1 MNLFQHWNTTRDFI
15 FMRPGLPL
23 NRKRVSQGPKR
34 MAEPLTL
41 LESKKKDLGLD
52 LSDTD
57 LKRLHTTMV
66 RIRKM
71 DEKLIL
77 LQRQGRIGFYLSCL
91 GQEACHIGAA
101 YALNEDDWLFPHY
114 RNPGTPLLR
123 GVSMLRMVNQCF
135 GNVADEIKGRQMPVH
150 YSFKDIN
157 FFSISSPLGTQI
169 VQAAGAAYA
178 MKLRGTKQVAM
189 TSFGDGSSSE
199 IDFHSGLNMAAVT
212 KSPCIFM
219 LENNQWAISVPTAK
233 QSASESYAIKAAA
246 YGMPGIQVDG
256 NDILAVYKV
265 TADAVERARNG
276 EGPTLIELVTFRMSA
291 HSTSDDPSRYCP
303 PEEFTKWAA
312 KDPLKRFEAYLLRNK
327 VLTQAEMDAVAKAAV
342 IEVDSAVR
350 EAEKN
355 GPMPPPETMFED
367 VYENIPDILKD
378 QQAAMMKDYREH
390 GLPGAH

>member
-1 MNLFQHWNTTRDFI
+1 MHEPSFI
-15 FMRPGLPL
+15 QRGALL
-23 NRKRVSQGPKR
+23 NQKDASRLLSRHGMSDK
-34 MAEPLTL
+34 PLTI
-41 LESKKKDLGLD
+41 LESKKKSDLELD
-52 LSDTD
+52 LSATD
-57 LKRLHTTMV
+57 LEKLYNTMV
-66 RIRKM
+66 RVRKM

-101 YALNEDDWLFPHY
+101 FALNDDDWIFPHY

-135 GNVADEIKGRQMPVH
+135 GNAADEIKGRQMPVH
-150 YSFKDIN
+150 YSWKDIN
-157 FFSISSPLGTQI
+157 FFSISSPLGTQV

-178 MKLRGTKQVAM
+178 MKVKGTKQVAM

-199 IDFHSGLNMAAVT
+199 IDFHSGMNFAAVT

-219 LENNQWAISVPTAK
+219 LENNQWAISVPSSK

-265 TADAVERARNG
+265 TKEAVERARNG
-276 EGPTLIELVTFRMSA
+276 EGPTLIELVTFRMGA

-303 PEEFTKWAA
+303 PELYKQWAE
-312 KDPLKRFEAYLLRNK
+312 KDPLKRFEAYLLKTK
-327 VLTQAEMDAVAKAAV
+327 VIDAKAIESLAAAAVAEVDDAVKA
-342 IEVDSAVR
+342 
-350 EAEKN
+350 AEKN
-355 GPMPPPETMFED
+355 GPTPDVETMFDD
-367 VYENIPDILKD
+367 VYEHVPELLKE
-378 QQAAMMKDYREH
+378 QRETMMRDYKEH
-390 GLPGAH
+390 GVPGAH

>member
-1 MNLFQHWNTTRDFI
+1 MQAAA
-15 FMRPGLPL
+15 PL
-23 NRKRVSQGPKR
+23 NRLPASLATRP
-34 MAEPLTL
+34 MADKPLTL
-41 LESKKKDLGLD
+41 LESKKKDLDLD

-57 LKRLHTTMV
+57 LRKLYTTMV
-66 RIRKM
+66 RVRKM

-101 YALNEDDWLFPHY
+101 YALNEDDWIFPHY

-135 GNVADEIKGRQMPVH
+135 GNAADEIKGRQMPVH
-150 YSFKDIN
+150 YSFQDIN

-178 MKLRGTKQVAM
+178 MKLKQAKQVAM

-199 IDFHSGLNMAAVT
+199 IDFHSGMNFAAVT

-219 LENNQWAISVPTAK
+219 LENNQWAISVPTSK
-233 QSASESYAIKAAA
+233 QSASETYAIKAAA

-265 TADAVERARNG
+265 TKEAVDRARRG
-276 EGPTLIELVTFRMSA
+276 EGPTLIELVTFRMGA

-303 PEEFTKWAA
+303 PEQLKTWAE
-312 KDPLKRFEAYLLRNK
+312 KDPVKRFEAYLLKNK
-327 VLTQAEMDAVAKAAV
+327 VLTQAEMDRLAKAAEE
-342 IEVDSAVR
+342 EVAAAIK
-350 EAEKN
+350 EAEAN
-355 GPMPPPETMFED
+355 GPHPPVETMFDD
-367 VYENIPDILKD
+367 VYEEVPELLKPQRDELLKD
-378 QQAAMMKDYREH
+378 YKEH
-390 GLPGAH
+390 GIPGAH

>member
-1 MNLFQHWNTTRDFI
+1 MHEQLFMHPPNLLNNHGGSRHP
-15 FMRPGLPL
+15 RPMPD
-23 NRKRVSQGPKR
+23 K
-34 MAEPLTL
+34 PLTL
-41 LESKKKDLGLD
+41 LDSKKKSDLD

-57 LKRLHTTMV
+57 LKKLYTTMV
-66 RIRKM
+66 RVRKM

-101 YALNEDDWLFPHY
+101 YALNDDDWIFPHY

-123 GVSMLRMVNQCF
+123 GVSMLRIANQCF
-135 GNVADEIKGRQMPVH
+135 GNAADEIKGRQMPVH

-157 FFSISSPLGTQI
+157 FFSISSPLGPQI

-199 IDFHSGLNMAAVT
+199 GDFHAGMNMAAVT
-212 KSPCIFM
+212 KAPCIFL
-219 LENNQWAISVPTAK
+219 LENNGWAISVPNEK

-265 TADAVERARNG
+265 TQEAVERARSG
-276 EGPTLIELVTFRMSA
+276 EGPTLIELVTFRMAA
-291 HSTSDDPSRYCP
+291 HSTSDDPTRYCP
-303 PEEFTKWAA
+303 PELFKEWAA
-312 KDPLKRFEAYLLRNK
+312 KDPLKRFEAYLIKNK
-327 VLTQAEMDAVAKAAV
+327 VIDQKFADICAADATAEIDDA
-342 IEVDSAVR
+342 IR
-350 EAEKN
+350 TAEKN
-355 GPMPPPETMFED
+355 GPHPPVETMFDD
-367 VYENIPDILKD
+367 VYEHVPEHVEA
-378 QQAAMMKDYREH
+378 QREQMMRDYKEH
-390 GLPGAH
+390 GIPGAH

>member
-1 MNLFQHWNTTRDFI
+1 MQMADK
-15 FMRPGLPL
+15 PL
-23 NRKRVSQGPKR
+23 SI
-34 MAEPLTL
+34 
-41 LESKKKDLGLD
+41 LESKKKSDLDLD
-52 LSDTD
+52 LSDAD
-57 LKRLHTTMV
+57 LKHLYTTMV
-66 RIRKM
+66 RVRKM

-101 YALNEDDWLFPHY
+101 FALNEDDWIFPHY

-123 GVSMLRMVNQCF
+123 GVSMLRMANQCF
-135 GNVADEIKGRQMPVH
+135 GNAADEIKGRQMPVH

-178 MKLRGTKQVAM
+178 MKLKGTKQVSM

-199 IDFHSGLNMAAVT
+199 IDFHSGMNFAAVT
-212 KSPCIFM
+212 KAPCIFM
-219 LENNQWAISVPTAK
+219 LENNQYAISVPSAK

-265 TADAVERARNG
+265 TKEAVDRARKG
-276 EGPTLIELVTFRMSA
+276 EGPTLIELVTFRMAA

-303 PEEFTKWAA
+303 PEELKAWAA
-312 KDPLKRFEAYLLRNK
+312 KDPLKRFEAYLVKAK
-327 VLTQAEMDAVAKAAV
+327 VIDAKFIEKTATEAVA
-342 IEVDSAVR
+342 EVENAIKT
-350 EAEKN
+350 AEKN
-355 GPMPPPETMFED
+355 DPHPDVETMFDD
-367 VYENIPDILKD
+367 VYEHLPDLLKD
-378 QQAAMMKDYREH
+378 QKEQMLRDYKEH
-390 GLPGAH
+390 GIPGGH

>member
-1 MNLFQHWNTTRDFI
+1 MD
-15 FMRPGLPL
+15 
-23 NRKRVSQGPKR
+23 K
-34 MAEPLTL
+34 PLTL

-57 LKRLHTTMV
+57 LKKLYATMV
-66 RIRKM
+66 RVRKM

-101 YALNEDDWLFPHY
+101 YALNEDDWIFPHY

-135 GNVADEIKGRQMPVH
+135 GNAADEIKGRQMPVH
-150 YSFKDIN
+150 YSFRDIN

-169 VQAAGAAYA
+169 VQAAGAAYG
-178 MKLRGTKQVAM
+178 MKVKQTKQVAM

-199 IDFHSGLNMAAVT
+199 IDFHSGMNFAAVT

-219 LENNQWAISVPTAK
+219 LENNQYAISVPSAK

-265 TADAVERARNG
+265 TKDAVDRARRG
-276 EGPTLIELVTFRMSA
+276 EGPTLIELVTFRMGA

-303 PEEFTKWAA
+303 PELFKEWAA
-312 KDPLKRFEAYLLRNK
+312 KDPLKRFESYLLRNK
-327 VLTQAEMDAVAKAAV
+327 VIDQAFADQTASDAVA
-342 IEVDSAVR
+342 EVESAIKT
-350 EAEKN
+350 AEKN
-355 GPMPPPETMFED
+355 APHPPVESMFED
-367 VYENIPDILKD
+367 VYESIPPHLA
-378 QQAAMMKDYREH
+378 QQRDEMLRDYKEH
-390 GLPGAH
+390 GIPGSH

>member
-1 MNLFQHWNTTRDFI
+1 
-15 FMRPGLPL
+15 
-23 NRKRVSQGPKR
+23 
-34 MAEPLTL
+34 MADKPLTL
-41 LESKKKDLGLD
+41 LESKKKDLDLD

-57 LKRLHTTMV
+57 LRKLYATMV
-66 RIRKM
+66 RVRKM

-101 YALNEDDWLFPHY
+101 YALNEDDWIFPHY

-135 GNVADEIKGRQMPVH
+135 GNAADEIKGRQMPVH

-169 VQAAGAAYA
+169 VQAAGAAYG
-178 MKLRGTKQVAM
+178 MKLKGTKQVAM

-199 IDFHSGLNMAAVT
+199 IDFHSGMNFAAVS

-219 LENNQWAISVPTAK
+219 LENNQWAISVPTTK
-233 QSASESYAIKAAA
+233 QSASETYAIKAAA

-265 TADAVERARNG
+265 TKEAVDRARRG
-276 EGPTLIELVTFRMSA
+276 EGPTLIELVTFRMGA

-303 PEEFTKWAA
+303 PEQLKAWAE
-312 KDPLKRFEAYLLRNK
+312 KDPVRRFEAYLLKNK
-327 VLTQAEMDAVAKAAV
+327 VLTQAEMDRVAKAAEE
-342 IEVDSAVR
+342 EVAAAIK
-350 EAEKN
+350 EAEAN
-355 GPMPPPETMFED
+355 PPHPPVESLFDD
-367 VYENIPDILKD
+367 VYEQPSKLLEAQREEMLRDH
-378 QQAAMMKDYREH
+378 REH
-390 GLPGAH
+390 GIPGGH

>member
-1 MNLFQHWNTTRDFI
+1 
-15 FMRPGLPL
+15 
-23 NRKRVSQGPKR
+23 
-34 MAEPLTL
+34 MAEKTQATPGKPGPLTL
-41 LESKKKDLGLD
+41 LESKRKGDLDLD

-57 LKRLHTTMV
+57 LRKLYTTMV
-66 RIRKM
+66 RVRKM

-101 YALNEDDWLFPHY
+101 YALNEDDWIFPHY

-135 GNVADEIKGRQMPVH
+135 GNSADEIKGRQMPVH

-169 VQAAGAAYA
+169 VQAAGTAYA
-178 MKLRGTKQVAM
+178 MKMKGTKQVAM

-199 IDFHSGLNMAAVT
+199 IDFHSGMNLAAVT
-212 KSPCIFM
+212 KAPCIFM
-219 LENNQWAISVPTAK
+219 LENNQYAISVPSAK

-256 NDILAVYKV
+256 NDVLAVYKV
-265 TADAVERARNG
+265 TQEAVARARAG
-276 EGPTLIELVTFRMSA
+276 EGPTLIELVTMRMGA

-303 PEEFTKWAA
+303 PELLKEWAA
-312 KDPLKRFEAYLLRNK
+312 KDPVKRFESYLLKNK
-327 VLTQAEMDAVAKAAV
+327 VLTQAEMDRIAKEAEVEVAESITA
-342 IEVDSAVR
+342 
-350 EAEKN
+350 AEKN
-355 GPMPPPETMFED
+355 GPMPPPETMFDD
-367 VYENIPDILKD
+367 VYEQMSEIQKSQLE
-378 QQAAMMKDYREH
+378 AMMKDYKEH
-390 GLPGAH
+390 GVPGAH

>member
-1 MNLFQHWNTTRDFI
+1 MPDK
-15 FMRPGLPL
+15 PL
-23 NRKRVSQGPKR
+23 SI
-34 MAEPLTL
+34 
-41 LESKKKDLGLD
+41 LESKKKDLELD

-57 LKRLHTTMV
+57 LRKLYTTMV
-66 RIRKM
+66 RVRKM

-101 YALNEDDWLFPHY
+101 YALNEDDWIFPHY

-123 GVSMLRMVNQCF
+123 GVSMLRMVNQCY
-135 GNVADEIKGRQMPVH
+135 GNAADEIKGRQMPVH

-157 FFSISSPLGTQI
+157 FFSISSPLGTQV

-178 MKLRGTKQVAM
+178 MKLKGTKQVSM

-199 IDFHSGLNMAAVT
+199 IDFHSGMNFAAVT
-212 KSPCIFM
+212 KAPCIFM
-219 LENNQWAISVPTAK
+219 LENNQWAISVPTSK

-265 TADAVERARNG
+265 TKEAVDRARRG
-276 EGPTLIELVTFRMSA
+276 EGPTLIELVTFRMGA

-303 PEEFTKWAA
+303 PEQLKEWAA

-327 VLTQAEMDAVAKAAV
+327 VVTQAEMDKLAKAAEE
-342 IEVDSAVR
+342 EVNAAIKESEV
-350 EAEKN
+350 N
-355 GPMPPPETMFED
+355 GPLPPVETMFDD
-367 VYENIPDILKD
+367 VYEHLPELLKD
-378 QQAAMMKDYREH
+378 QREALLKDYKEH
-390 GLPGAH
+390 GMPGAH

>member
-1 MNLFQHWNTTRDFI
+1 
-15 FMRPGLPL
+15 
-23 NRKRVSQGPKR
+23 
-34 MAEPLTL
+34 MADKPQPSLDGKPLTI
-41 LESKKKDLGLD
+41 LESKKKSDLELD
-52 LSDTD
+52 LSEAD
-57 LKRLHTTMV
+57 LRHLYTTMV
-66 RIRKM
+66 RVRKM

-101 YALNEDDWLFPHY
+101 YALNEDDWIYPHY

-135 GNVADEIKGRQMPVH
+135 GNAADEIKGRQMPVH

-169 VQAAGAAYA
+169 VQATGTAYA
-178 MKLRGTKQVAM
+178 MKLKGTKQVAM

-199 IDFHSGLNMAAVT
+199 IDFHSGMNFAAVT
-212 KSPCIFM
+212 KAPCIFM
-219 LENNQWAISVPTAK
+219 LENNQYAISVPTAK

-265 TADAVERARNG
+265 TKEAVERARNG
-276 EGPTLIELVTFRMSA
+276 EGPTLIELVTFRMGA

-303 PEEFTKWAA
+303 PELFKEWAA
-312 KDPLKRFEAYLLRNK
+312 KDPLKRFEAFLLKTK
-327 VLTQAEMDAVAKAAV
+327 VIDAGVVEKTAAEAVAEVEAA
-342 IEVDSAVR
+342 IKG
-350 EAEKN
+350 AEKN
-355 GPMPPPETMFED
+355 GPHPDVETMFDD
-367 VYENIPDILKD
+367 VYEHLPDLLKD
-378 QQAAMMKDYREH
+378 QKEQMMRDYKEH
-390 GLPGAH
+390 GIPGAH